1 MNATVVLILVMAVP
15 LVIWLGI
22 FSYLLLIDRTLRR
35 YEQEDKR
42 QDVL

>member
-1 MNATVVLILVMAVP
+1 MNSTVVLVLVMAVP
-15 LVIWLGI
+15 LLIWLGV

-35 YEQEDKR
+35 YERDEQG

>member
-1 MNATVVLILVMAVP
+1 MNSTIVLVLVMAVP
-15 LVIWLGI
+15 LLIWLGI

-35 YEQEDKR
+35 YERDEKE